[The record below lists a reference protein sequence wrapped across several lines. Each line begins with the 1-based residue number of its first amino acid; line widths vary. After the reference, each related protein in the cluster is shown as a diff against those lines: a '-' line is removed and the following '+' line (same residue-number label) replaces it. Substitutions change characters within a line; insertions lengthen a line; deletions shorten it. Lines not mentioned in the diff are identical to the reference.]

1 MGMHHCRVARYLESD
16 GEPRMSLQDDW
27 SWNSTLLT
35 WDDLNV
41 SWDGRAAVQPANAF
55 DLTAGYTSIYRR

>member
-1 MGMHHCRVARYLESD
+1 
-16 GEPRMSLQDDW
+16 MSLQDEW
-27 SWNSTLLT
+27 TWNATLLT